1 MRRHAITLALFAL
14 AGCGDDGGGDAPRAT
29 ATATPPA
36 GGLACT
42 EIGCSNVA
50 QVEFEG
56 APRGRVEVR
65 MCVEDRC
72 QTSVSRGQPPVALGI
87 PLPESVG
94 DSVRVTVTMRR
105 NGRTVARVDEQI
117 PVRTTRPNGP
127 DCPPV
132 CRQASA
138 RFDVGTE
145 TLVPIA

>member
-1 MRRHAITLALFAL
+1 MRGLVMTLALLAL
-14 AGCGDDGGGDAPRAT
+14 AGCGDDGDEPPRAT
-29 ATATPPA
+29 ATPTPP
-36 GGLACT
+36 GDGLACT

-50 QVEFEG
+50 QVEFAN
-56 APRGRVEVR
+56 APSGRVVVR

-87 PLPESVG
+87 PLPDSAG

-117 PVRTTRPNGP
+117 PVETTRPNGP

-132 CRQASA
+132 CRQANA
-138 RFDVGTE
+138 RLDVATR
-145 TLVPIA
+145 TLIPA